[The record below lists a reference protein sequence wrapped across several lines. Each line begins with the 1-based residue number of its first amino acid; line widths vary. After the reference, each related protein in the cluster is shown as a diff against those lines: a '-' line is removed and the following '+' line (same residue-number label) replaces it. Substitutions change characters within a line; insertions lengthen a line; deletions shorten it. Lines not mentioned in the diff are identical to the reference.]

1 MIACKICNS
10 KLAWTTGI
18 LYYSL
23 TVTTVSRAKTEGYLL
38 LLLHAHLPYI
48 RYPEHEQ
55 HLEEAWLHEAIIE
68 SYIPLLTVL
77 DDLLNDR
84 TDFRI
89 TLSLTPSLLEM
100 LNDKLLMTRFQQ
112 YLESRIELA
121 ERELSRT
128 RSEPELERLAL
139 MYHKR
144 FMKTKRVFEDTY
156 RKDLISAFREI
167 YRSGKVELI
176 TSAATHAYLP
186 LHMSEQDSIR
196 TQIALGVNTFSQHFN
211 TKPSGMWLP
220 ECGYAPGLDERV
232 MEAGINYF
240 FLESH
245 GVLNASPRPKKSIY
259 RPVRAPAGPIVFG
272 RDTDSAKQV
281 WSSRDGYPGDGDYR
295 DFYRD
300 IGFDLDHEYLAPYLP
315 GGTRTFTGIKYF
327 RITGKTD
334 EKKLY
339 DPEQG
344 LRKAALH
351 AEHFMQEREKQV
363 LFLREK
369 LKVRPVITAAYD
381 AELFGHW
388 WHEGPEWL
396 RFVLRNPSLQKRSF
410 RFITPSE
417 FCAANRVTETV
428 TPSASSWG
436 KNGYSAVWLDP
447 SNSWVYRH
455 LKKASEIMT
464 GLSRQHQEAEGLV
477 ARALN
482 QALREL
488 LIAQASDWPFM
499 MKMGSAAQFAET
511 KFREHISNFFVL
523 CGSVTQGEIREP
535 FVEALEKKTAIF
547 RDIDFRT
554 YAEKKTEQPK

>member
-1 MIACKICNS
+1 MTN
-10 KLAWTTGI
+10 
-18 LYYSL
+18 
-23 TVTTVSRAKTEGYLL
+23 VSRSKTEGYLL

-48 RYPEHEQ
+48 RYPEHEE

-68 SYIPLLTVL
+68 SYIPLLAVF
-77 DDLLNDR
+77 DDLLNDK

-100 LNDKLLMTRFQQ
+100 LSDKLLMARFQG

-128 RSEPELERLAL
+128 RSEPALYCLAKL
-139 MYHKR
+139 YRKR
-144 FMKTKRVFEDTY
+144 FLETKRLFEDTY
-156 RKDLISAFREI
+156 RKDLISAFRSI
-167 YRSGKVELI
+167 YQSGKVELI

-186 LHMSEQDSIR
+186 LHMSEPNSIQ
-196 TQIALGVNTFSQHFN
+196 TQLSLGVNTFRNNFGAE
-211 TKPSGMWLP
+211 PSGIWLP
-220 ECGYAPGLDERV
+220 ECGYAPGLDEWV
-232 MEAGINYF
+232 TEAGLNYF

-245 GVLNASPRPKKSIY
+245 GLLNASPKPKKSIY
-259 RPVRAPAGPIVFG
+259 RPVRTPSGAIAFG
-272 RDTDSAKQV
+272 RDTDSTKQV
-281 WSSRDGYPGDGDYR
+281 WSSRDGYPGDVDYR

-300 IGFDLDHEYLAPYLP
+300 IGFDLDHDYLRPYLP

-327 RITGKTD
+327 RITGQTED
-334 EKKLY
+334 KKLY

-363 LFLREK
+363 LFLRET
-369 LKVRPVITAAYD
+369 LKTRPLITAAYD

-388 WHEGPEWL
+388 WYEGPEWL
-396 RFVLRNPSLQKRSF
+396 RFVLRNLSLQKRSF

-417 FCAANRVTETV
+417 YCAENRVIETV

-436 KNGYSAVWLDP
+436 KNGYSAVWLDA

-455 LKKASEIMT
+455 LKKASERMT
-464 GLSRQHQEAEGLV
+464 EMARQHQEANGLMEQ
-477 ARALN
+477 ALN

-499 MKMGSAAQFAET
+499 MKMGSAAHFAET
-511 KFREHISNFFVL
+511 KFREHISNFFML
-523 CGSVTQGEIREP
+523 STDIYQGKIREAA
-535 FVEALEKKTAIF
+535 VKSLEKKTGIF

-554 YAEKKTEQPK
+554 YTKKNTE

>member
-1 MIACKICNS
+1 MNI
-10 KLAWTTGI
+10 
-18 LYYSL
+18 
-23 TVTTVSRAKTEGYLL
+23 VSRSKTEGYLL

-55 HLEEAWLHEAIIE
+55 HLEEVWLHEAIIE
-68 SYIPLLTVL
+68 SYIPLLNVF
-77 DDLLNDR
+77 DDLLNDK

-89 TLSLTPSLLEM
+89 TLSVTPSLLEM
-100 LNDKLLMTRFQQ
+100 LSDKLLMTRFQE
-112 YLESRIELA
+112 YLDSRIELSES
-121 ERELSRT
+121 ERSRT
-128 RSEPELERLAL
+128 RSEPELGRLAK
-139 MYHKR
+139 MYHDR
-144 FMKTKRVFEDTY
+144 FLKTKRLFEDTY
-156 RKDLISAFREI
+156 RKDLISAFRSI
-167 YRSGKVELI
+167 SLSGKVEII

-186 LHMSEQDSIR
+186 LHISEQGSIQ
-196 TQIALGVNTFSQHFN
+196 TQLLLGVRTFRQHFDK
-211 TKPSGMWLP
+211 KPAGIWLP
-220 ECGYAPGLDERV
+220 ECGYAPGLDEMV
-232 MEAGINYF
+232 AKAGINYF

-245 GVLNASPRPKKSIY
+245 GLLNASPRPKKSIY
-259 RPVRAPAGPIVFG
+259 RPVRTPSGPIAFG
-272 RDTDSAKQV
+272 RDTESAKQV
-281 WSSRDGYPGDGDYR
+281 WSSRDGYPGDADYR

-300 IGFDLDHEYLAPYLP
+300 IGFDLDHEYLKPYLP
-315 GGTRTFTGIKYF
+315 GGTRTLTGMKYF

-334 EKKLY
+334 HKKLY
-339 DPEQG
+339 DREQG

-396 RFVLRNPSLQKRSF
+396 RFVLRNLSLQKRSF

-417 FCAANRVTETV
+417 FCAGNSVLETV

-436 KNGYSAVWLDP
+436 KGGYSAVWLDP
-447 SNSWVYRH
+447 SNSWIYRH
-455 LKKASEIMT
+455 LKKASERMAE
-464 GLSRQHQEAEGLV
+464 LSEQHQKAEGLL

-499 MKMGSAAQFAET
+499 MKMGSSSQFAEA
-511 KFREHISNFFVL
+511 KFREHISNFVTL
-523 CGSVTQGEIREP
+523 CGDIHRGTVREAA
-535 FVEALEKKTAIF
+535 VASLEKKTCIF
-547 RDIDFRT
+547 RDIDFRIYT
-554 YAEKKTEQPK
+554 AKRAV

>member
-1 MIACKICNS
+1 MAARS
-10 KLAWTTGI
+10 
-18 LYYSL
+18 
-23 TVTTVSRAKTEGYLL
+23 KTEGYLL

-55 HLEEAWLHEAIIE
+55 HLEELWLHEAIIE
-68 SYIPLLTVL
+68 SYIPLLTVF
-77 DDLLNDR
+77 DDLLNDK

-100 LNDKLLMTRFQQ
+100 LSDKLLMTRFQQ
-112 YLESRIELA
+112 YLDSRIELS

-128 RSEPELERLAL
+128 RSEPGLARLAE
-139 MYHKR
+139 MYHKG
-144 FMKTKRVFEDTY
+144 FLKTKRLFEDTY
-156 RKDLISAFREI
+156 QKDLISAFCSI
-167 YRSGKVELI
+167 YQSGKVELI

-196 TQIALGVNTFSQHFN
+196 TQLALGVSTFRQHFAA
-211 TKPSGMWLP
+211 KPSGIWLP

-232 MEAGINYF
+232 TEAGINYF

-245 GVLNASPRPKKSIY
+245 GLLNAAPRPGKSIY
-259 RPVRAPAGPIVFG
+259 RPVITPSGAIAFG
-272 RDTDSAKQV
+272 RDTESAKQV
-281 WSSRDGYPGDGDYR
+281 WSSRDGYPGDVDYR

-300 IGFDLDHEYLAPYLP
+300 IGFDLDHEYLKPYLP
-315 GGTRTFTGIKYF
+315 GGTRTFTGMKYF

-334 EKKLY
+334 SKKLY
-339 DPEQG
+339 DREQA

-351 AEHFMQEREKQV
+351 ADHFMQEREKQV
-363 LFLREK
+363 LFLRER
-369 LKVRPVITAAYD
+369 LKIRPVITAAYD

-388 WHEGPEWL
+388 WYEGPEWL
-396 RFVLRNPSLQKRSF
+396 RFVLRNLSLKKRPF

-417 FCAANRVTETV
+417 FCAANRVMESV

-436 KNGYSAVWLDP
+436 ESGYSAVWLDP

-455 LKKASEIMT
+455 LKKASGKMT
-464 GLSRQHQEAEGLV
+464 ELSRQHQKAEGLME
-477 ARALN
+477 RALN

-511 KFREHISNFFVL
+511 KFREHISNFFML
-523 CGSVTQGEIREP
+523 CEDIDRGMLRDTAVAS
-535 FVEALEKKTAIF
+535 LEKKTSIF
-547 RDIDFRT
+547 SNIDFRT
-554 YAEKKTEQPK
+554 YTKNRVCP

>member
-1 MIACKICNS
+1 VTIADQ
-10 KLAWTTGI
+10 
-18 LYYSL
+18 
-23 TVTTVSRAKTEGYLL
+23 AKTEGYLL

-68 SYIPLLTVL
+68 SYIPLLNVF
-77 DDLLNDR
+77 DDLLNDK

-100 LNDKLLMTRFQQ
+100 LSDKLLMTRFQQ
-112 YLESRIELA
+112 YLDSRIELA

-128 RSEPELERLAL
+128 RSEPGLGRLAQ
-139 MYHKR
+139 MYHEG
-144 FMKTKRVFEDTY
+144 FLKTKRLFEDTF
-156 RKDLISAFREI
+156 RKDLISAFRSI
-167 YRSGKVELI
+167 YQSGKVELI

-186 LHMSEQDSIR
+186 LHMSDQDSIR
-196 TQIALGVNTFSQHFN
+196 TQITLGVNTFRRHFD
-211 TKPSGMWLP
+211 TKPSGIWLP
-220 ECGYAPGLDERV
+220 ECGYAPGLDEKVREV
-232 MEAGINYF
+232 GINYF

-245 GVLNASPRPKKSIY
+245 GLLNASPRPKKSIY
-259 RPVRAPAGPIVFG
+259 RPVRTPSGPIAFG
-272 RDTDSAKQV
+272 RDTESAKQV
-281 WSSRDGYPGDGDYR
+281 WSSRDGYPGDVDYR

-300 IGFDLDHEYLAPYLP
+300 IGFDLDHEYLKPYLP

-327 RITGKTD
+327 RITGKTAD
-334 EKKLY
+334 KKLY
-339 DPEQG
+339 DREQG

-369 LKVRPVITAAYD
+369 LKTRPLITAAYD

-388 WHEGPEWL
+388 WYEGPEWL
-396 RFVLRNPSLQKRSF
+396 RFVLRNLSLQKRAF

-417 FCAANRVTETV
+417 FCAENRVLETV
-428 TPSASSWG
+428 TPAASSWG

-455 LKKASEIMT
+455 LKKASQQMT
-464 GLSRQHQEAEGLV
+464 ELSRRHQKAEGLME
-477 ARALN
+477 RALN

-511 KFREHISNFFVL
+511 KFREHISNFFML
-523 CGSVTQGEIREP
+523 SADIHQGRLRETV
-535 FVEALEKKTAIF
+535 VESLEKKTSIF

-554 YAEKKTEQPK
+554 YTAKRAVLQTGKISDT